1 KMVSPFMP
9 FISEHLYHKL
19 SGTSLENGDSVMV
32 MNFPKNVAKNEK
44 SETDFALIE
53 EAITA
58 IRRAKVIID
67 MGNSKIAKAYLKVN
81 ADLDTAMAKPFIE
94 KLAKVEELVF
104 VDEKQEDCITDVS
117 DNLEVYIP
125 KGEIDMSP
133 IIDKLTKQKEKL
145 EKEVAKLDGM
155 LSNERFVANAPET
168 VVAENKE
175 ALNDAQNK
183 LIKVDAELA
192 SLGQV

>member
-1 KMVSPFMP
+1 
-9 FISEHLYHKL
+9 
-19 SGTSLENGDSVMV
+19 
-32 MNFPKNVAKNEK
+32 
-44 SETDFALIE
+44 
-53 EAITA
+53 
-58 IRRAKVIID
+58 VIID

-104 VDEKQEDCITDVS
+104 VNEKQENCITDVS

-133 IIDKLTKQKEKL
+133 IIDKLSKQKEKL

-155 LSNERFVANAPET
+155 LSNERFVANAPEQ
-168 VVAENKE
+168 VIAENKQ
-175 ALNDAQNK
+175 ALEDAKNK
-183 LIKVDAELA
+183 LTKVDAELA
-192 SLGQV
+192 SLGQA